1 MRYCEICKNTN
12 YSRQLNYR
20 GMYLRILPPT
30 LDSQAEAVDTELL
43 KIQNS
48 NYLIFGNNK
57 R

>member
-1 MRYCEICKNTN
+1 
-12 YSRQLNYR
+12 
-20 GMYLRILPPT
+20 MYLRILPPT

-57 R
+57 GS